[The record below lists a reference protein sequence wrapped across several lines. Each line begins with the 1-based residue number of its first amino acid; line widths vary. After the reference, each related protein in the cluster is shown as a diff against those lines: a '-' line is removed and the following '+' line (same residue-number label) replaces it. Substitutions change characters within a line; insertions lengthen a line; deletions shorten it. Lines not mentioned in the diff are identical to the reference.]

1 MRYTICMAVVCVGLH
16 CMFHSH
22 HHNGVTPADD
32 ETQKQSIRFTTTGN
46 SSMFVCA
53 GVQESDAPQVG
64 GKHKQEMVAEMDKN
78 PDLRPLLNH
87 HV

>member
-1 MRYTICMAVVCVGLH
+1 MFVFVVC
-16 CMFHSH
+16 
-22 HHNGVTPADD
+22 T
-32 ETQKQSIRFTTTGN
+32 
-46 SSMFVCA
+46 

-64 GKHKQEMVAEMDKN
+64 GQEMVAEMDKN